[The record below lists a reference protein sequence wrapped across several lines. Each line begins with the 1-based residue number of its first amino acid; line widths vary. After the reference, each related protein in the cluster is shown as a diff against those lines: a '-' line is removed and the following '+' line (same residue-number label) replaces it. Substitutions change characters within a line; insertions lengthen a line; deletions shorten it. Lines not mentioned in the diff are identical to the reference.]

1 MKKLKKGWVEGS
13 IAEFLDLSPAEIE
26 LIETRR
32 VLSKILRVERE
43 KRKLTQST
51 LAQFLHSSQSR
62 VAKMEKG
69 DASVSLDL
77 LFQSLYRL
85 GISRRHLLKIEA

>member
-13 IAEFLDLSPAEIE
+13 VSEFLDLSPADME

-32 VLSKILRVERE
+32 LLSKKLRAERE
-43 KRKLTQST
+43 KRHLTQT
-51 LAQFLHSSQSR
+51 AMAQVLQSSQSR

-85 GISRRHLLKIEA
+85 GLSRGHLLKIVH